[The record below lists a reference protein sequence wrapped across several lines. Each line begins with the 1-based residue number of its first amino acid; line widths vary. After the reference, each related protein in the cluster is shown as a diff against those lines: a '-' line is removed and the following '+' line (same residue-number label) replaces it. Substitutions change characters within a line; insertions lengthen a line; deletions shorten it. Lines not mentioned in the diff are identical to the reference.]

1 MSPTDF
7 GALPP
12 HRAEYWAQQL
22 LENAQRSAMGEL
34 LMEHANEER
43 WHRSACRRNAMVR
56 LFLARWGAFDAMCEL
71 RDPPFQTVGRV
82 RIGRRWRDKAIP

>member
-1 MSPTDF
+1 MSRVDF

-22 LENAQRSAMGEL
+22 LENAQRSTMIEMLARQAE
-34 LMEHANEER
+34 EER
-43 WHRSACRRNAMVR
+43 WHRSVCRRNAMVR

-71 RDPPFQTVGRV
+71 RDPPFQTSGRV
-82 RIGRRWRDKAIP
+82 RIERKWRDKVIP